1 MLYSKLT
8 QKYQTTI
15 PQDVRDFLSLHRG
28 DRVGFEI
35 IDDQVVLKKIIPLD
49 LELAHAL
56 EETLGEWGSDL
67 DNEAYSDL

>member
-1 MLYSKLT
+1 MHYSKLT

-15 PQDVRDFLSLHRG
+15 PQDVRDFLALHRG

-35 IDDQVVLKKIIPLD
+35 LDDQVVLKKITPLD
-49 LELAHAL
+49 LELARAL
-56 EETLGEWGSDL
+56 EETLSEWSSDI